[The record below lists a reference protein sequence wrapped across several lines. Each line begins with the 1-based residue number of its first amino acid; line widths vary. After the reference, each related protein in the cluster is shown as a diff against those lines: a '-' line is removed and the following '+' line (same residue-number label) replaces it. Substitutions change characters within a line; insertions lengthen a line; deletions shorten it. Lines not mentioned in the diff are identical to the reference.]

1 MKKGS
6 RSGIA
11 LYELIMTIAVISLIT
26 VAGLFVYRS
35 ILLTLSLNN
44 EAELL
49 HHYLKNAQ
57 NSADIYQRSIKWE
70 ALADKYK
77 IIDLEENTILKERR
91 VPKHIKVQG
100 ESLVFNSQIRPEQG
114 RTITLTSGKKIR
126 KITIDPSTGRVRLW

>member
-1 MKKGS
+1 MKKGN
-6 RSGIA
+6 RNGIA
-11 LYELIMTIAVISLIT
+11 LYELIMTIAVISFIT

-57 NSADIYQRSIKWE
+57 NTAEIHQRSIKWE
-70 ALADKYK
+70 AFADKYK
-77 IIDLEENTILKERR
+77 ITDLEENTILKERNI
-91 VPKHIKVQG
+91 PKHIKIQG
-100 ESLVFNSQIRPEQG
+100 ESLVFNEQIRPEQG